1 MAKLHLRI
9 GTRSSPLALWQAEH
23 IKGEM
28 LKFVEVGSVELVK
41 IKTTGDKILD
51 VPLAKVGGKG
61 LFTKEIEEA
70 MLREEIDL
78 AVHSMKDVPTAV
90 PEGLEV
96 AIITKRENPLD
107 SLVSRGVAFRD
118 LPQGARI
125 GTSSLRRKCQLLR
138 VRPDFRIV
146 DVRGNVQTRL
156 KKMESG
162 KWDAVILAAAGMIRL
177 GYENDITEL
186 LDPAISLPAVGQGA
200 LALETRAG
208 NEEVNAIVRRLHH
221 QPSAICVEA
230 ERAFLGRLG
239 GGCQVPIGAYGVIS
253 GETLIL
259 EGLVSD
265 LAGKRY
271 FRETIAVNP
280 AKRLEAGVRLA
291 ETLLRAGAEEVLA
304 EFYA

>member
-23 IKGEM
+23 IKSEL
-28 LKFVEVGSVELVK
+28 LKFNEIGSVELVK

-78 AVHSMKDVPTAV
+78 AVHSMKDVPTTT

-96 AIITKRENPLD
+96 KIITKRENPLD
-107 SLVSRGVAFRD
+107 SLVSRGVLFKD
-118 LPQGARI
+118 LPEGARI

-138 VRPDFRIV
+138 IRPDFQII

-156 KKMESG
+156 KKMESE

-177 GYENDITEL
+177 GYENDISEL
-186 LDPAISLPAVGQGA
+186 LDPAVSLPAVGQGA
-200 LALETRAG
+200 LALETREG
-208 NEEVNAIVRRLHH
+208 NEEVNALVRRLHH
-221 QPSAICVEA
+221 EPSAICVEA

-265 LAGKRY
+265 LVGKRY

-280 AKRLEAGVRLA
+280 LKRIEAGVRLA
-291 ETLLRAGAEEVLA
+291 ETLLNAGAEEVLA

>member
-23 IKGEM
+23 IKSEL
-28 LKFVEVGSVELVK
+28 LKFAEVGSVELVK
-41 IKTTGDKILD
+41 IKTTGDKIRD

-78 AVHSMKDVPTAV
+78 AVHSMKDVPTTV

-96 AIITKRENPLD
+96 NIITKRENPLD
-107 SLVSRGVAFRD
+107 SLVSRGVAFKD

-138 VRPDFRIV
+138 VRPDFQIM

-156 KKMESG
+156 KKMESE

-200 LALETRAG
+200 LALETRVG

-265 LAGKRY
+265 LTGKRY

-280 AKRLEAGVRLA
+280 AKRIEAGVKLA
-291 ETLLRAGAEEVLA
+291 ETLLQAGAEEVLA

>member
-23 IKGEM
+23 IKSEM
-28 LKFVEVGSVELVK
+28 LKFEEVGSVELVK

-96 AIITKRENPLD
+96 NVITKRENPLD

-118 LPQGARI
+118 LPRDARI

-156 KKMESG
+156 KKMESE

-177 GYENDITEL
+177 GYEDDITEL

-265 LAGKRY
+265 LTGKRY

-280 AKRLEAGVRLA
+280 AKRVEAGVRLA
-291 ETLLRAGAEEVLA
+291 ETLLQAGAEEVLA